1 MVKLSNEQK
10 DEIIVLKL
18 TGTKANEI
26 MSKYNISRP
35 YIYKLLKDYNIDCQS
50 EVNSNIDITDINPDI
65 NPESDIFESLNDTNI
80 IQNDTNIQESI
91 PEQVY
96 LPEPVQQKLSNVNVS
111 VGNSVNTD
119 KLNSLRMFMDEPK
132 PQKEQNQKIKNVR
145 IEKDLTL
152 SEEYPEIQNTMN
164 VIKRYLDCYYDT
176 GKLDDIVG
184 NDKRLFAMRLN
195 ELDLYQLKVLLSNIQ
210 FKLSSSNTSKL
221 FESGFYLMAS
231 QVESTVCY
239 FDYDVSGLTQALRHN
254 HEVGECLKEL
264 SCKFD
269 VTKYV
274 SPESRLI
281 MAVAM
286 TGYSIYNQNSLKV
299 KFDNFLR
306 QPVDERIKENYKNL

>member
-18 TGTKANEI
+18 EGKKANEI

-35 YIYKLLKDYNIDCQS
+35 YIYKLLKDHNIECQS
-50 EVNSNIDITDINPDI
+50 EVNSNIDITEIA
-65 NPESDIFESLNDTNI
+65 PENDIFESLNENN
-80 IQNDTNIQESI
+80 IQNDTNNYTPGQAD
-91 PEQVY
+91 
-96 LPEPVQQKLSNVNVS
+96 LPEPVYFPEPTQQKLPNVNLS
-111 VGNSVNTD
+111 VGNSVSND
-119 KLNSLRMFMDEPK
+119 KLNSLRMFMDDEPK
-132 PQKEQNQKIKNVR
+132 VPKTQKIQTVKV
-145 IEKDLTL
+145 EKDLTL

-164 VIKRYLDCYYDT
+164 VIKRYLDCYYNT

-184 NDKRLFAMRLN
+184 SDKRTFAMRLN